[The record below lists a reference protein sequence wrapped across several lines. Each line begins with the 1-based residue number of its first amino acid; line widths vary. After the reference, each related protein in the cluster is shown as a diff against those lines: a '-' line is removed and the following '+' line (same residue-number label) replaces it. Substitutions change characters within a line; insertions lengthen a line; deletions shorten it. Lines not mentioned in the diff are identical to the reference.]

1 MHLKTLTLAGFK
13 SFADRTRIECE
24 PGVTVVVGPNGSGK
38 SNLVDAIAW
47 AMGTQATTTLRTSRM
62 EDVIFAGTAVRSALG
77 RAEVSLSFD
86 NSAGRLEL
94 DVAEVTVTRRLY
106 RDGTSEYEINGTT
119 CRLLDIQE
127 LLADSG
133 VGRHQHVLVGQGR
146 VDAVLNASPE
156 EHRAVIEEAAGV
168 VKHRARRD
176 RSIRRL
182 EATDLD
188 LERLRD
194 LLSEIQ
200 KRMKPLR
207 RQANAAARHEQVRAE
222 WRATRLW
229 VGGERLR
236 EVRSRLE
243 TLSAT
248 EAETRSELD
257 SAVAERE
264 AIVASLGTLQAAAG
278 ETGDAL
284 ERDTTAAARLET
296 ASERL
301 HRIAL
306 VARERRLALE
316 QAATGL
322 DARRRDLAAEREE
335 IVSRLAATRSEEASA
350 TESAERAEATFRSL
364 EEEER
369 SLADADRLPAE
380 GAAASLRGDVAAL
393 EAAAVRD
400 EREAAELAQRRT
412 AVSAVMDE
420 EAREAERLGGE
431 LSGFADERVRLA
443 SAHEQARALAEKDR
457 ADAAAAEDAHRAAE
471 TVLAASR
478 ARLEALEAA
487 GAGLAD
493 TETRARAAGLEGVVG
508 PIAALL
514 DVPGRLSAAVATA
527 LGPWADAFVARDAVG
542 VVEAAAALKAD
553 GLGGVAFVAGGGDG
567 AVPARQA
574 AKAGGGQALVDAL
587 GPSADRVLAG
597 SLLGDVVLVEGW
609 AQARAIVQSHPGVRV
624 VTPEGDLVT
633 ALGIVAAHPDGAGP
647 AAVEAAQVAV
657 ERAETEAA
665 RAASRRTTAIRTRH
679 TSTAREEETGAALEA
694 TQRRIAAIE
703 ETLALLERSRAEH
716 QAEIDR
722 LDARS
727 RAIGEAAAGRTERI
741 VTMRRRLADLDGEEP
756 ERQAAWDDIARRRE
770 ELAARREEARKR
782 REEAA
787 AVVAAAAERR
797 ALLEA
802 RLEELAG
809 ALGDDV
815 PESESDRVTVLVTIE
830 DHARRAGA
838 AVRHHL
844 VAIRERQKAL
854 RTEAGEAG
862 ARLEASRERREE
874 LTGVIEEARERLS
887 AVGVE
892 AAELGVREESIA
904 EALRRDVDASED
916 DAVAAPK
923 PEIPDGVDPA
933 GHADSLAATLRR
945 LGPINQLAAAEY
957 EELSDRAEFMEGQLT
972 DLEESRSE
980 LRKVIKA
987 LDEEI
992 GRLFLLAFEDI
1003 AAKFAEN
1010 FSILFPGG
1018 TGRLELTEADDLL
1031 ETGVEIH
1038 AQPMGKK
1045 VGRLTLLSGGER
1057 SLAAL
1062 AFLFAVFRSR
1072 PSPFYVLDEV
1082 EAALDDANLRR
1093 FIRLVGTLRD
1103 TSQLVIVTHQQ
1114 QTMEAADI
1122 LYGVTMEPGESSRAL
1137 AKRMSKVG
1145 A

>member
-1 MHLKTLTLAGFK
+1 VHLKTLTLAGFK

-47 AMGTQATTTLRTSRM
+47 AMGTQATTALRTSKM
-62 EDVIFAGTAVRSALG
+62 EDVIFAGTTVRSALG
-77 RAEVSLSFD
+77 RAEVSLTFD

-146 VDAVLNASPE
+146 VDAVLNAGPE

-236 EVRSRLE
+236 EVRSRLG
-243 TLSAT
+243 LLGAA
-248 EAETRSELD
+248 EAKAKAGLD
-257 SAVAERE
+257 GAVAERD
-264 AIVASLGTLQAAAG
+264 AIVASLGGLQAAAG
-278 ETGDAL
+278 ETGEAL
-284 ERDTTAAARLET
+284 DRDTTAAARLET
-296 ASERL
+296 SSERL

-316 QAATGL
+316 QAATGV
-322 DARRRDLAAEREE
+322 DARRRDLAAERGD
-335 IVSRLAATRSEEASA
+335 IVDRLAATRAEEASA
-350 TESAERAEATFRSL
+350 AEAAERAEATFRSL

-380 GAAASLRGDVAAL
+380 GAAASLRGDLAAL
-393 EAAAVRD
+393 ESAAARD
-400 EREAAELAQRRT
+400 EREEAGISQRRV
-412 AVSAVMDE
+412 AVGALVDE
-420 EAREAERLGGE
+420 EARESERLAAE
-431 LSGFADERVRLA
+431 LSGFAEDRRRLA
-443 SAHEQARALAEKDR
+443 AAHEQARAAAERDR
-457 ADAAAAEDAHRAAE
+457 QDATAAEDTHRVAE
-471 TVLAASR
+471 TVLASAR

-493 TETRARAAGLEGVVG
+493 TDTRDRAAALDGIVG
-508 PIAALL
+508 PIAARL

-527 LGPWADAFVARDAVG
+527 LGPWADAFVARDAAG
-542 VVEAAAALKAD
+542 VVAAAGALKSD
-553 GLGGVAFVAGGGDG
+553 GRGGVAFVTAGGEGT
-567 AVPARQA
+567 VPARRA
-574 AKAGGGQALVDAL
+574 AAEGGGAALVDLL
-587 GPSADRVLAG
+587 GPGADRVLAG
-597 SLLGDVVLVEGW
+597 SLLGDVVVVEGW
-609 AQARAIVQSHPGVRV
+609 SQGRAIVEAHPGVRV

-647 AAVEAAQVAV
+647 AAIEAARVAV
-657 ERAETEAA
+657 ERAGTESA
-665 RAASRRTTAIRTRH
+665 RALSRRTTAIRARH
-679 TSTAREEETGAALEA
+679 ASTATEAEAAAALEA
-694 TQRRIAAIE
+694 AQRRIAAIE

-716 QAEIDR
+716 RAEIDR
-722 LDARS
+722 LDVRS
-727 RAIGEAAAGRTERI
+727 RAIAEAASGRTERVI
-741 VTMRRRLADLDGEEP
+741 TMRRRLADLEGEEP
-756 ERQAAWDDIARRRE
+756 RRQAAWDDIARRRD
-770 ELAARREEARKR
+770 ELASRRDEARKR

-787 AVVAAAAERR
+787 AIVAASTERR
-797 ALLEA
+797 SLLES
-802 RLEELAG
+802 RLGEIDAVM
-809 ALGDDV
+809 GDDE
-815 PESESDRVTVLVTIE
+815 PGSGSNRIGLLASIE
-830 DHARRAGA
+830 EHARRAGD
-838 AVRHHL
+838 AVRRHL
-844 VAIRERQKAL
+844 ATIRERQKAL
-854 RTEAGEAG
+854 HSEAGEAG
-862 ARLEASRERREE
+862 ARLEEARERREQ
-874 LTGVIEEARERLS
+874 LTGIIEEARERLS

-892 AAELGVREESIA
+892 TAELRVREESIA
-904 EALRRDVDASED
+904 ETLRRDVDASEE
-916 DAVAAPK
+916 DALTAPQ
-923 PEIPDGVDPA
+923 PEIPEGVDA
-933 GHADSLAATLRR
+933 AAHAESLAATLRR
-945 LGPINQLAAAEY
+945 LGPINQLAATEY
-957 EELSDRAEFMEGQLT
+957 EELSGRAEFMEAQLA
-972 DLEESRSE
+972 DLEESRAE

-1018 TGRLELTEADDLL
+1018 TGRLELTATDDLL

-1062 AFLFAVFRSR
+1062 AYLFAVFRSR

-1093 FIRLVGTLRD
+1093 FIRLIGTLRA

-1114 QTMEAADI
+1114 QTMEAADV
-1122 LYGVTMEPGESSRAL
+1122 LYGVTMEPGESSRVL
-1137 AKRMSKVG
+1137 AKRLAGVG
-1145 A
+1145 R

>member
-47 AMGTQATTTLRTSRM
+47 AMGTQATTTLRTSKM
-62 EDVIFAGTAVRSALG
+62 EDVIFAGTAVRPALG
-77 RAEVSLSFD
+77 RAEVSLTFD

-94 DVAEVTVTRRLY
+94 DVADVTVTRRLY
-106 RDGTSEYEINGTT
+106 RDGTSEYEINGTS

-146 VDAVLNASPE
+146 VDAVLNAGPE

-176 RSIRRL
+176 RAIRRL
-182 EATDLD
+182 EATDVD

-194 LLSEIQ
+194 LFGEIQ

-207 RQANAAARHEQVRAE
+207 RQANAAARHDQVRAV

-243 TLSAT
+243 TLGASET
-248 EAETRSELD
+248 ETRAALD
-257 SAVAERE
+257 AAAAERE
-264 AIVASLGTLQAAAG
+264 QIVASLGTLQAAAG
-278 ETGDAL
+278 ETGEAL
-284 ERDTTAAARLET
+284 ERDTLAAGRLET
-296 ASERL
+296 TAERL
-301 HRIAL
+301 QRIAL
-306 VARERRLALE
+306 VARERRIALE
-316 QAATGL
+316 QTVSGE
-322 DARRRDLAAEREE
+322 DARRRDLAAERADIVGRLSDTRAEE
-335 IVSRLAATRSEEASA
+335 SSAAEMAD
-350 TESAERAEATFRSL
+350 RAEAAFRSL

-380 GAAASLRGDVAAL
+380 GAAASLRGDLAAL
-393 EAAAVRD
+393 EAAVSRD
-400 EREAAELAQRRT
+400 DREEAELAQRR
-412 AVSAVMDE
+412 SAVAAVVE
-420 EAREAERLGGE
+420 EETRDAERLEAE
-431 LSGFADERVRLA
+431 LTGHAEERRRLA
-443 SAHEQARALAEKDR
+443 AAHAEARTAADR
-457 ADAAAAEDAHRAAE
+457 DRTAATSAEDAHRAAE
-471 TVLAASR
+471 TVLAAAH
-478 ARLEALEAA
+478 ARLEALEAVAA
-487 GAGLAD
+487 GVAD
-493 TETRARAAGLEGVVG
+493 TETRERAASLDGVLG
-508 PIAALL
+508 SIAARL
-514 DVPGRLSAAVATA
+514 DVPGRLDAAAAVA
-527 LGPWADAFVARDAVG
+527 LGPWADAFVVRDGSG
-542 VVEAAAALKAD
+542 VSGAAATLKSE
-553 GLGGVAFVAGGGDG
+553 GRGGVAFVTGRGEG
-567 AVPARQA
+567 AVPARRA
-574 AKAGGGQALVDAL
+574 ASVGGGTALVDLL
-587 GPSADRVLAG
+587 GPGADLVLAG
-597 SLLGDVVLVEGW
+597 ALLGDVVLVEGW
-609 AQARAIVQSHPGVRV
+609 AQARAIVETHPDVRV

-633 ALGIVAAHPDGAGP
+633 ALGIVAAHPDGSGP
-647 AAVEAAQVAV
+647 AAIEAARVAL

-665 RAASRRTTAIRTRH
+665 RSASRKTTAVRSRQA
-679 TSTAREEETGAALEA
+679 STAREEEAAAALDA
-694 TQRRIAAIE
+694 ASRRIAAIE
-703 ETLALLERSRAEH
+703 ETLTLLARSRAEH
-716 QAEIDR
+716 RAEIER

-727 RAIGEAAAGRTERI
+727 RAIAEAADGRTERI
-741 VTMRRRLADLDGEEP
+741 VRLRSRLADLEGEEP
-756 ERQAAWDDIARRRE
+756 QRQAAWDDIARRRE
-770 ELAARREEARKR
+770 EIATRREEARKR

-787 AVVAAAAERR
+787 AVQAAAVERR
-797 ALLEA
+797 SLLEA
-802 RLEELAG
+802 RLAELDAAGDHEPDPATGRIERLSAIEE
-809 ALGDDV
+809 
-815 PESESDRVTVLVTIE
+815 
-830 DHARRAGA
+830 HARRAGS
-838 AVRHHL
+838 AVRRHL
-844 VAIRERQKAL
+844 ATIRDRQKSL
-854 RTEAGEAG
+854 RSEAGEAG
-862 ARLEASRERREE
+862 ARLEQSRERREQ
-874 LTGVIEEARERLS
+874 LTATIEQARERLS
-887 AVGVE
+887 TVGVE
-892 AAELGVREESIA
+892 TAELRVREESIA

-916 DAVAAPK
+916 DALAAPR
-923 PEIPDGVDPA
+923 PEIPEDVEPA
-933 GHADSLAATLRR
+933 DHAETLAATLRR

-957 EELSDRAEFMEGQLT
+957 EELKERAEFMEGQLA

-992 GRLFLLAFEDI
+992 GRLFVLAFEDI

-1010 FSILFPGG
+1010 FSVLFPGG
-1018 TGRLELTEADDLL
+1018 TGRLDLTDREDLL

-1093 FIRLVGTLRD
+1093 FIRLVETLRD

-1114 QTMEAADI
+1114 QTMEAADV
-1122 LYGVTMEPGESSRAL
+1122 LYGVTMEPGESSRVL
-1137 AKRMSKVG
+1137 AKRLSAVG
-1145 A
+1145 S

>member
-1 MHLKTLTLAGFK
+1 MHLKTLTLVGFK

-47 AMGTQATTTLRTSRM
+47 AMGTQATTTLRTSKM

-77 RAEVSLSFD
+77 RAEVSLTFD
-86 NSAGRLEL
+86 NSARRLDL
-94 DVAEVTVTRRLY
+94 DVADVTVTRRLY
-106 RDGTSEYEINGTT
+106 RDGTSEYEINGAT

-146 VDAVLNASPE
+146 VDAVLNANPE

-182 EATDLD
+182 EATDVD

-194 LLSEIQ
+194 LLAEIQ
-200 KRMKPLR
+200 RRMKPLR
-207 RQANAAARHEQVRAE
+207 RQANAAARHEQVRAD

-236 EVRSRLE
+236 EVRLRLE
-243 TLSAT
+243 RLGAVES
-248 EAETRSELD
+248 ETRRGLD
-257 SAVAERE
+257 SALAERE
-264 AIVASLGTLQAAAG
+264 AIVASLGSLQEAAG

-284 ERDTTAAARLET
+284 ERDTAAAARLET
-296 ASERL
+296 SSERL
-301 HRIAL
+301 QRIAL

-316 QAATGL
+316 QAVTGL
-322 DARRRDLAAEREE
+322 DARRRDLVSERADLLER
-335 IVSRLAATRSEEASA
+335 VTATRTEEASA
-350 TESAERAEATFRSL
+350 VEAAERAESAFRSL

-380 GAAASLRGDVAAL
+380 GAAASLRGDLAAL

-400 EREAAELAQRRT
+400 EREDAEISRRRAAVA
-412 AVSAVMDE
+412 AIVDE
-420 EAREAERLGGE
+420 EGSDAERLTME
-431 LSGFADERVRLA
+431 RSGFVSDQARLA
-443 SAHEQARALAEKDR
+443 ASHERSQAAAEKDR
-457 ADAAAAEDAHRAAE
+457 KLASEAEDAHRAAE
-471 TVLAASR
+471 TVLAAAR
-478 ARLEALEAA
+478 ARLEALETA

-493 TETRARAAGLEGVVG
+493 PETRTRAESLAGIVG
-508 PIAALL
+508 PIAARL
-514 DVPGRLSAAVATA
+514 DVPGRLAKAVATA
-527 LGPWADAFVARDAVG
+527 LGPWSDAFVARDAAGLV
-542 VVEAAAALKAD
+542 AATAEFKSD

-567 AVPARQA
+567 GVPARQA
-574 AKAGGGQALVDAL
+574 AAAVGGQALVDAL
-587 GPSADRVLAG
+587 GPGADKVLAG
-597 SLLGDVVLVEGW
+597 TLLGDVVLVEGW
-609 AQARAIVQSHPGVRV
+609 SQGRSIVDAHPGVRV

-633 ALGIVAAHPDGAGP
+633 SVGIVAAHPDGSGP
-647 AAVEAAQVAV
+647 AAIEAARVDV
-657 ERAETEAA
+657 ERAETESA
-665 RAASRRTTAIRTRH
+665 RASSRRTTALRARH
-679 TSTAREEETGAALEA
+679 TSTAREEEAAAALEA
-694 TQRRIAAIE
+694 TQRRIAAID

-727 RAIGEAAAGRTERI
+727 RAIAEAAAGRTERI
-741 VTMRRRLADLDGEEP
+741 IAMRRRLADLDGDEP
-756 ERQAAWDDIARRRE
+756 RRQAAWDDIARRRE
-770 ELAARREEARKR
+770 ELAARRDEARKR

-787 AVVAAAAERR
+787 AVVAAAIERR
-797 ALLEA
+797 SLLES
-802 RLEELAG
+802 RLAEIDA
-809 ALGDDV
+809 ALGDEAPETGSGRVDV
-815 PESESDRVTVLVTIE
+815 LAAIE
-830 DHARRAGA
+830 EHARRARA
-838 AVRHHL
+838 AVRRHITT
-844 VAIRERQKAL
+844 IRERQKAL

-862 ARLEASRERREE
+862 ARLEESRERREQ
-874 LTGVIEEARERLS
+874 LTGIIEEARERLS
-887 AVGVE
+887 GVGVE
-892 AAELGVREESIA
+892 TAELRVRQESIA

-916 DAVAAPK
+916 EALAAPR
-923 PEIPDGVDPA
+923 PEIPDGVDPSD
-933 GHADSLAATLRR
+933 HADSLSATLRR

-957 EELSDRAEFMEGQLT
+957 EELKERSEFMEGQLA

-987 LDEEI
+987 LDDEI
-992 GRLFLLAFEDI
+992 GRLFSQAFDDI

-1010 FSILFPGG
+1010 FTVLFPGG
-1018 TGRLELTEADDLL
+1018 TGRLELTEPDDLL

-1093 FIRLVGTLRD
+1093 FIRLVDTLRD

-1114 QTMEAADI
+1114 PTMEAADI
-1122 LYGVTMEPGESSRAL
+1122 LYGVTMEPGESSRVL
-1137 AKRMSKVG
+1137 AKRLSRTVG
-1145 A
+1145 